1 MLVHHR
7 RDLVA
12 GQPARR
18 RRAGKPEAGQGE
30 HHDAEGIG
38 GCRVVCRRA
47 GEQRQQL
54 PMLEEQAGPAATAA
68 DLARTGC
75 VHYMHRDF
83 RSSRH
88 ASERASR
95 DGPVRASGSKACQPT
110 TQNHRAPHPL
120 SMPTIEQDFEKCGL
134 ELVIPSVS
142 GKSSPL
148 TPHTSERKRP
158 RCAMTRQAST
168 W

>member
-38 GCRVVCRRA
+38 GCRALCKRI

-54 PMLEEQAGPAATAA
+54 PILEEQAGPAMSQQQRRRIWPGAGRA
-68 DLARTGC
+68 
-75 VHYMHRDF
+75 HYMHRD
-83 RSSRH
+83 SVYPDAH
-88 ASERASR
+88 VSELTETGCESQRVE
-95 DGPVRASGSKACQPT
+95 GLPVG
-110 TQNHRAPHPL
+110 TQNHRPPHPR
-120 SMPTIEQDFEKCGL
+120 PAPATGQDFE
-134 ELVIPSVS
+134 
-142 GKSSPL
+142 
-148 TPHTSERKRP
+148 T
-158 RCAMTRQAST
+158 
-168 W
+168 